1 MIIKKQKTLS
11 ERLRTLPSGEW
22 VEIKNRDYK
31 ASTVRDA
38 IGRLRK
44 KGFVFE
50 ATESG
55 LIDSIKVLRINR

>member
-31 ASTVRDA
+31 VSTVKYT
-38 IGRLRK
+38 ISRLRK
-44 KGFVFE
+44 KGFVFT
-50 ATESG
+50 ATEAG
-55 LIDSIKVLRINR
+55 LIDSIKVVRINR